1 VTTNFTAFTVQRVHR
16 RRNQVYEDKDFQI
29 KSLNSLVK
37 AAKQKHHD
45 NFERIDTDASDVH
58 CGPLPFHHF
67 TEHLTENLHEMHHH
81 LQSLLMQTLGPDARN
96 VIAAERARL
105 NHEERHKLERT
116 ESRRE
121 ENQKASDY
129 IAVHLSE
136 VGQTNKDELELLNE
150 YRERYAALLAELL
163 IARDRLI
170 EFGETMQRTA
180 GAQLGR
186 RLSGGLSEIGSDEA
200 AERKRRREDKMGR
213 RTSALNENVSEES
226 ADDVDKMRQWLQ
238 RRRKS
243 SIGQGSSDKSPMT
256 LDLSD
261 WWKWN

>member
-1 VTTNFTAFTVQRVHR
+1 MQRVHR
-16 RRNQVYEDKDFQI
+16 KRNQVYEDKDFQI

-37 AAKQKHHD
+37 AAKQKHND
-45 NFERIDTDASDVH
+45 TFERIDADASDVRRV
-58 CGPLPFHHF
+58 PLPFHHF
-67 TEHLTENLHEMHHH
+67 TEHLTENLHGMHHH

-105 NHEERHKLERT
+105 NYEERHKLERT

-121 ENQKASDY
+121 ENQKESDY
-129 IAVHLSE
+129 IAAHLSE

-150 YRERYAALLAELL
+150 YRERYAEILAELL

-186 RLSGGLSEIGSDEA
+186 RISGGLSEISSDEA
-200 AERKRRREDKMGR
+200 AERKRRREDKIGR
-213 RTSALNENVSEES
+213 RSSALSDDISEES
-226 ADDVDKMRQWLQ
+226 ADEVDKMRQWIQ

-243 SIGQGSSDKSPMT
+243 SIARGSSDKSPMT
-256 LDLSD
+256 PDLGD